1 MSAFMAVSMRYW
13 RGGADPCIRSGVRS
27 RGGRLVEDM
36 AARKHLKKKDNA
48 KKKWNPIAEGAGAN
62 YWG

>member
-1 MSAFMAVSMRYW
+1 
-13 RGGADPCIRSGVRS
+13 
-27 RGGRLVEDM
+27 M